1 MKRIT
6 ATLVAVAA
14 AAALAAAGSALA
26 GGHGGHG
33 GHFHHG
39 GHGRV
44 FLGIGLGA
52 PLFWPWYYPPAYYP
66 PAVVAV
72 PSSPPVYVEQG
83 DDAATAKSDYWYY
96 CPESKGYYP
105 YVRECPR
112 GWQRVAPEPPPS

>member
-6 ATLVAVAA
+6 ATSVAVAA
-14 AAALAAAGSALA
+14 ALALAAAGGALA

-52 PLFWPWYYPPAYYP
+52 PLFWPWYYPPYYP
-66 PAVVAV
+66 PTVVAV

-83 DDAATAKSDYWYY
+83 DDGAATAKSDYWYY